1 MSRDNGNNRQMRG
14 HIAHIA
20 ARLMAVDGIDDL
32 ALAKRKAA
40 RQAGAPDTR
49 SLPTN
54 EEVEEALRAY
64 HQLYLPDEQQARL
77 THLRTRA
84 IEMMN
89 ILEQFNPFLSG
100 PVLRGHAGKYAD
112 IDLLLFT
119 DSAKD
124 LELFLLNRQIPFRSG
139 DRKVWIGEEQRG
151 VPSFAISTPDADF
164 DVTVFAPRDLR
175 LSLRSTEE
183 GRPFERARID
193 AIRNLLAT
201 GSTSAVSAAD

>member
-1 MSRDNGNNRQMRG
+1 MPRDNGSNRQLRG

-77 THLRTRA
+77 RHLRTRA
-84 IEMMN
+84 VEMMGT
-89 ILEQFNPFLSG
+89 LEQFNPFLSG
-100 PVLRGHAGKYAD
+100 SVLRGNAGKYTE

-124 LELFLLNRQIPFRSG
+124 VEMFLLNRQIPFRSG
-139 DRKVWIGEEQRG
+139 DRKVWVGEEQRG
-151 VPSFAISTPDADF
+151 VPNFSISTPDANF
-164 DVTVFAPRDLR
+164 DVTVFSPRDLR
-175 LSLRSTEE
+175 LSLRSTAE
-183 GRPFERARID
+183 GRPYERARIESVID
-193 AIRNLLAT
+193 LLAD
-201 GSTSAVSAAD
+201 GSTTLFNAAG